1 VDSSDQAAFRKGVEL
16 DDGYVTMPAQL
27 VILVEGDPALLN
39 ESKIELTIMEGKFH
53 QVKRMFLAV
62 GKKVTYLKRIS
73 MGNLKLDEYLAP
85 GQYRELTED
94 ELQQLRGGKENE
106 I

>member
-1 VDSSDQAAFRKGVEL
+1 
-16 DDGYVTMPAQL
+16 
-27 VILVEGDPALLN
+27 
-39 ESKIELTIMEGKFH
+39 
-53 QVKRMFLAV
+53 
-62 GKKVTYLKRIS
+62 